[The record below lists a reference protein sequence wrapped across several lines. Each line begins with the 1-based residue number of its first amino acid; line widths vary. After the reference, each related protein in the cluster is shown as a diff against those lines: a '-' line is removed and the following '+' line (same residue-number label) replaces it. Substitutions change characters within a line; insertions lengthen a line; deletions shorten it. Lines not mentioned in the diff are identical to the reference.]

1 MREDGER
8 IARSPERV
16 EDDWALVGEP
26 GAPTVGLEEASWAS
40 FFCEEVGV
48 RLHHV
53 IEAQDFNRGMLEEL
67 FSTARLMERVAE
79 EGGSKLLDG
88 CIMASLFYE
97 ESTRTRFSFESAMLR
112 QGGSVISTENARQF
126 SSVSKGETL
135 EDTIR
140 ILNGYAD
147 VIVMRHY
154 ESGSARRAADVS
166 RVPIINAG
174 DGTGQHP
181 TQAFLD
187 LYTIEKEL
195 GHIDNLSIAV
205 VGDLAN
211 GRTVRSLCYLLAKY
225 RNVHVYMVAPEVVRM
240 REDIKDYL
248 SRHDVKWTEV
258 QDLREIAPE
267 IDVLYQT
274 RIQKERF
281 GDRNEDYLAA
291 RGVYVVDRDLVRSM
305 RDDSIVMHPLPR
317 VDEITTDVDGDPRA
331 AYFRQAQNG
340 LYIRMA
346 LLAGCLARDIS
357 RATTASAVNGQG
369 E

>member
-1 MREDGER
+1 M
-8 IARSPERV
+8 
-16 EDDWALVGEP
+16 
-26 GAPTVGLEEASWAS
+26 
-40 FFCEEVGV
+40 

-53 IEAQDFNRGMLEEL
+53 VAAQDFNRVMLEEL
-67 FSTARLMERVAE
+67 FVTARKMEEVVE
-79 EGGSKLLDG
+79 EGGSRILEG
-88 CIMASLFYE
+88 HIMASLFYE
-97 ESTRTRFSFESAMLR
+97 ESTRTRFSFETAMLR
-112 QGGSVISTENARQF
+112 LGGSVISTENARQF

-140 ILNGYAD
+140 ILSGYTD

-154 ESGSARRAADVS
+154 ESGAARRAADIS

-195 GHIDNLSIAV
+195 GHIDDLSIAV

-225 RNVHVYMVAPEVVRM
+225 RNVRIFMVAPEVVRM
-240 REDIKDYL
+240 REDIKEYL
-248 SRHDVKWTEV
+248 CRHDVRFSEES
-258 QDLREIAPE
+258 DLRAIAPE
-267 IDVLYQT
+267 VDVLYQT

-281 GDRNEDYLAA
+281 GDRTEDYLAA
-291 RGVYVVDRDLVRSM
+291 KGVYVVDRDLLCAM
-305 RDDSIVMHPLPR
+305 KTDSIVMHPLPR
-317 VDEITTDVDGDPRA
+317 VDEITTDVDSDPRA

-340 LYIRMA
+340 LFIRMA
-346 LLAGCLARDIS
+346 LLAACLGRDIVPI
-357 RATTASAVNGQG
+357 RTVVAVNGKQ
-369 E
+369 

>member
-1 MREDGER
+1 M
-8 IARSPERV
+8 
-16 EDDWALVGEP
+16 
-26 GAPTVGLEEASWAS
+26 
-40 FFCEEVGV
+40 

-53 IEAQDFNRGMLEEL
+53 VAAQDFNRGMLEEL
-67 FSTARLMERVAE
+67 FATARAMEEIVTR
-79 EGGSKLLDG
+79 GGSKLLDG
-88 CIMASLFYE
+88 MIMASLFYE
-97 ESTRTRFSFESAMLR
+97 ESTRTRFSFESAMHRL
-112 QGGSVISTENARQF
+112 GGSVISTENARQF

-154 ESGSARRAADVS
+154 ESGAARRAADVS

-195 GHIDNLSIAV
+195 GGIDGIRIAV

-211 GRTVRSLCYLLAKY
+211 GRTVRSLCYLLTKY
-225 RNVHVYMVAPEVVRM
+225 RDVRIYLVAPEVVRM
-240 REDIKDYL
+240 REDIKEYL
-248 SRHDVKWTEV
+248 ARNDVRFVEET
-258 QDLREIAPE
+258 DLRAIAPE
-267 IDVLYQT
+267 VDVLYQT

-281 GDRNEDYLAA
+281 GDRTEDYLAA
-291 RGVYVVDRDLVRSM
+291 RGVYIVDRELLSRM
-305 RDDSIVMHPLPR
+305 KPNSIVMHPLPR
-317 VDEITTDVDGDPRA
+317 VDEIAVEVDADPRA

-340 LYIRMA
+340 LHIRMA
-346 LLAGCLARDIS
+346 LLAACLARDLAPRDGTS
-357 RATTASAVNGQG
+357 QNGLQSAPALTYP
-369 E
+369 

>member
-1 MREDGER
+1 MEDVA
-8 IARSPERV
+8 AR
-16 EDDWALVGEP
+16 
-26 GAPTVGLEEASWAS
+26 
-40 FFCEEVGV
+40 
-48 RLHHV
+48 
-53 IEAQDFNRGMLEEL
+53 
-67 FSTARLMERVAE
+67 
-79 EGGSKLLDG
+79 GGNKMLDG
-88 CIMASLFYE
+88 QIMASLFYE
-97 ESTRTRFSFESAMLR
+97 ESTRTRFSFETAMLR
-112 QGGSVISTENARQF
+112 LGGSVISTENARQF

-140 ILNGYAD
+140 IMNGYAD

-154 ESGSARRAADVS
+154 ESGAARRAADIS

-187 LYTIEKEL
+187 LYTIQKEL
-195 GHIDNLSIAV
+195 GHIDDISIAV

-225 RNVHVYMVAPEVVRM
+225 RNVRIYMVAPEVVRM
-240 REDIKDYL
+240 REDIKEYL
-248 SRHDVKWTEV
+248 CRHDVWFREET
-258 QDLREIAPE
+258 DLRAIAPH

-281 GDRNEDYLAA
+281 GDRTEDYQAA
-291 RGVYVVDRDLVRSM
+291 RGIYVVDRALLQTM
-305 RDDSIVMHPLPR
+305 KPDSIVMHPLPR

-346 LLAGCLARDIS
+346 LLAACLGRDLDFDHVVLETNGASI
-357 RATTASAVNGQG
+357 RALR
-369 E
+369 